1 MRKLNVK
8 FLVILLLIVV
18 IIAGGVTATLVL
30 KSDPSTKLLE
40 AARTAEKAG
49 EYDTAIKNYRDYLG
63 FNRDD
68 QQVLCEAAVVGSHC
82 LADENIK
89 DSDQRIPAL
98 RLMGHALRASPRRND
113 IRRHL
118 AEGLIAMGQ
127 LAAGSDGERT
137 FFAEAQKEVQKLRA
151 LKKDDSE
158 LNFMH
163 AQCADKLEKLSESI
177 DVLEAMVGYESSKEK
192 FNDKLASATNMIKA
206 HVLLANIYRKRGR
219 GREDENLADK
229 VIDKMVDRNSENA
242 DAYFKR
248 AIHSQIF
255 NEVGS
260 YAQRLKRKERLLIDL
275 QKSLSID
282 PDNLAVLIELV
293 SQRISSDELQLAEE
307 HLAHARK
314 VDAKDPRIYLRT
326 AQIERKR
333 KNREAE
339 LATIQEG
346 LKVLPGNRQ
355 LINLLLNVQL
365 VAKQSEEAKKTIEQ
379 MKELNFHPEWILF
392 AEAKVL
398 CLDEQWREASNKLE
412 ALRPRMDIFP
422 DSITYS
428 LDHLLGR
435 CYKAMGQPDRQLDA
449 YGRTLAVAPQSKV
462 ALAGQAEAL
471 IALKRMPE
479 ALEKLTQLK
488 EVMES
493 EGESFDSDEGLRALY
508 LATLASLSKKNNQY
522 RDRLEGAKQ
531 EYVGRDDVSNSD
543 KAVVR
548 AEGMVRKGEIEE
560 ALACLDQALIES
572 PDAVRLQNTY
582 LAILVHENGVESAHE
597 YLQKATT
604 REQDPWTDR
613 PELLLRRVE
622 LIVLAGGPAQA
633 KQVNLLEKDISRYEK
648 NKQGK
653 LWKKI
658 ARTYYYMTPPRREDA
673 KRCLRNAA
681 DGDVNQVY
689 SIGLFE
695 LARESGNELEMQ
707 AQIDEAA
714 ERYGKDTAVPQFLQA
729 RFWLWKHVEG
739 NQIGMQLVESADRLA
754 DAIAR
759 TRPRWQRLLELKGSI
774 KELQG
779 DITQAI
785 DFYQES
791 LDLGPLDVV
800 TIRHLVELLVKDGRF
815 EEAREALMRLNN
827 VPQTLKKE
835 QLTLDL
841 LTGNREAAL
850 TSLNQAA
857 PVDSKN
863 AEDWVR
869 RGRVLLR
876 LGKTGEAEEAFRRAV
891 ALAPQLPQPS
901 LALVEYLLA
910 MQRTSEAE
918 EEIRKI
924 ENRLSQDVVAQVMG
938 QCYAWLGDRLLAE
951 HYLAV
956 AISNNP
962 EDMERERA
970 LARYHMINNRSPLAI
985 PHLNA
990 ILERSLDSKE
1000 EPSEVALWA
1009 RRSLARVLASLKT
1022 HKFFQQA
1029 LALVEANRKNGDLK
1043 SPDLN
1048 LKGLILAI
1056 RPEPFYRHQAVEIL
1070 ETIPREDLAIEERL
1084 ALGQLY
1090 FVSDRWTECREVMQ
1104 ALLVDYPTDTR
1115 LLAKYIEMLIEKQ
1128 EWRTLGPWIRQ
1139 LQSRAPG
1146 VKETIRLTALT
1157 AKGRG
1162 KERSAVVAIE
1172 QLIPEGV
1179 VKADIEGVLAAAGL
1193 YEEIG
1198 LDESA
1203 EATYRSLADRDFA
1216 YRINLA
1222 AYLSRRGKLEESFRI
1237 CNSILTK
1244 ERLLDICS
1252 IGIAG
1257 AVRHAA
1263 KISNEEMDQ
1272 VNQWIAAAKKEY
1284 PYSIDLI
1291 TQEAALLSA
1300 RASTLSA
1307 EESKQNYQKALELIR
1322 AVPLEKMNENQQG
1335 LIANNLAYMTVKT
1348 GGDIDVALENIDLA
1362 FDLLGPRIELLDTRA
1377 TINIEKGD
1385 FDKAIG
1391 DLEQATL
1398 FRVDSGVYYFHLAL
1412 AYQGKGNRVAAA
1424 TALQKAEDLKF
1435 TGENIDGMDREK
1447 YLKLQ
1452 RWLR

>member
-1 MRKLNVK
+1 
-8 FLVILLLIVV
+8 
-18 IIAGGVTATLVL
+18 
-30 KSDPSTKLLE
+30 
-40 AARTAEKAG
+40 
-49 EYDTAIKNYRDYLG
+49 
-63 FNRDD
+63 
-68 QQVLCEAAVVGSHC
+68 
-82 LADENIK
+82 
-89 DSDQRIPAL
+89 
-98 RLMGHALRASPRRND
+98 
-113 IRRHL
+113 
-118 AEGLIAMGQ
+118 
-127 LAAGSDGERT
+127 
-137 FFAEAQKEVQKLRA
+137 
-151 LKKDDSE
+151 
-158 LNFMH
+158 
-163 AQCADKLEKLSESI
+163 
-177 DVLEAMVGYESSKEK
+177 
-192 FNDKLASATNMIKA
+192 
-206 HVLLANIYRKRGR
+206 
-219 GREDENLADK
+219 
-229 VIDKMVDRNSENA
+229 
-242 DAYFKR
+242 
-248 AIHSQIF
+248 
-255 NEVGS
+255 
-260 YAQRLKRKERLLIDL
+260 
-275 QKSLSID
+275 
-282 PDNLAVLIELV
+282 
-293 SQRISSDELQLAEE
+293 
-307 HLAHARK
+307 
-314 VDAKDPRIYLRT
+314 
-326 AQIERKR
+326 
-333 KNREAE
+333 
-339 LATIQEG
+339 
-346 LKVLPGNRQ
+346 

-365 VAKQSEEAKKTIEQ
+365 VEKQSEEAKKTIEQ

-449 YGRTLAVAPQSKV
+449 YGRTLAAAPQSKV

-508 LATLASLSKKNNQY
+508 LATLASLSQKNNQY

-548 AEGMVRKGEIEE
+548 AEGLVRKGKIEE

-582 LAILVHENGVESAHE
+582 LAILVRENGVESAHE
-597 YLQKATT
+597 YLQKSTT

-622 LIVLAGGPAQA
+622 LIVLAGGLAQA
-633 KQVNLLEKDISRYEK
+633 EQVNLLEKDISRYEK
-648 NKQGK
+648 KQQGK

-658 ARTYYYMTPPRREDA
+658 ARTYYHMTPPRREDA

-714 ERYGKDTAVPQFLQA
+714 ARYGKDTAVPQFLQA
-729 RFWLWKHVEG
+729 RFWIWKHVEG

-779 DITQAI
+779 DIKQAI

-850 TSLNQAA
+850 TTLNQAA

-876 LGKTGEAEEAFRRAV
+876 LGKPGEAEDAFRRAV

-910 MQRTSEAE
+910 TQRTSEAE

-938 QCYAWLGDRLLAE
+938 QCYAWLGNRLLAE

-1000 EPSEVALWA
+1000 EPSEVTLWA

-1022 HKFFQQA
+1022 HRFFQQA
-1029 LALVEANRKNGDLK
+1029 LALVEANRQNGDLK

-1139 LQSRAPG
+1139 LQNRAPG
-1146 VKETIRLTALT
+1146 GKETIRLTALT

-1162 KERSAVVAIE
+1162 KERPAVVAIE

-1179 VKADIEGVLAAAGL
+1179 IKADIERVLAAAGL

-1237 CNSILTK
+1237 CNSISTK

-1263 KISNEEMDQ
+1263 KISNEEMEQ
-1272 VNQWIAAAKKEY
+1272 VNQWIAAAKKED

-1335 LIANNLAYMTVKT
+1335 LIANNLAYMTIKT
-1348 GGDIDVALENIDLA
+1348 GGDTDVALKNIDRA
-1362 FDLLGPRIELLDTRA
+1362 FNLLGPRIELLDTRA

-1435 TGENIDGMDREK
+1435 TGEKIDGMDREK